1 MSLEADYVVDRRR
14 LKRRLLFWRLLAL
27 VILGVAAIT
36 ALTDIEEITDG
47 NHIARLSVSGIIV
60 DDIDRER
67 ILRELKEDEGVHAL
81 IVRIDSP
88 GGTVVGGES
97 LYHQLKDIGDKKPV
111 VAVMGSMATSAGYM
125 TALGTDHLIAR
136 EGSLTGSIGVLLQT
150 ADMTGLL
157 EKIGVKPETIKS
169 GPLKAQPNPMEPF
182 SPEAR
187 EATKEVVMD
196 MYAMFIGMVARNRN
210 MANEQV
216 KDLADGRVFTGRQ
229 ALANGLIDAI
239 GSEAEAIDWLEN
251 SRKIKGDLPILDVVI
266 ERPGQKWRQFFNGM
280 IGKTLF
286 SERLRLDGLISLWQ
300 PEGW

>member
-97 LYHQLKDIGDKKPV
+97 L
-111 VAVMGSMATSAGYM
+111 
-125 TALGTDHLIAR
+125 
-136 EGSLTGSIGVLLQT
+136 
-150 ADMTGLL
+150 
-157 EKIGVKPETIKS
+157 
-169 GPLKAQPNPMEPF
+169 
-182 SPEAR
+182 
-187 EATKEVVMD
+187 
-196 MYAMFIGMVARNRN
+196 
-210 MANEQV
+210 
-216 KDLADGRVFTGRQ
+216 
-229 ALANGLIDAI
+229 
-239 GSEAEAIDWLEN
+239 
-251 SRKIKGDLPILDVVI
+251 
-266 ERPGQKWRQFFNGM
+266 
-280 IGKTLF
+280 
-286 SERLRLDGLISLWQ
+286 
-300 PEGW
+300 

>member
-47 NHIARLSVSGIIV
+47 DHIARLSVSGIIV